1 MRQRQVSSS
10 LSHDQGSSQ
19 SPSHAR
25 RYAET
30 SDVHFV
36 SIPPG
41 TAPGEWFRVLL
52 PGYEPPRW
60 LDMQMQEGYS
70 EEARLEVTVP
80 KLGPSV
86 YATRARRALPARV
99 FRTCL
104 TPTFAVAFIWSLV
117 LANWAVVVCNYACRS
132 FRPDVEGS
140 PGQLSLGIVLLGH
153 AILLLQIVSFWQLQ
167 ATHPGAPPLVFGGGP
182 GCSRVCARSGLQQPE
197 RAMWVSSAGEMVLGV
212 DHYCFWVGS
221 PVGLRNRKYFIL
233 FLGYSALLCLYG
245 AFALGHEV
253 FNGLSARGNAFLD
266 GLEKRGMPSLL
277 AAAADDDERSA
288 LRIAQFFATMSLH
301 APESHQLGSALV
313 PSFSGPFLVSLVLAA
328 STAERLHAA
337 AAVTCFLLD
346 VPVGCLLFMFWSWHS
361 LLALRN
367 RTTLD
372 TKSSRYDVGPRRNL
386 EQVFGRR
393 LLLWPIPIRGDGPSV
408 DGLHWP
414 LNPACKDEDVAP

>member
-197 RAMWVSSAGEMVLGV
+197 RAMWATNARG
-212 DHYCFWVGS
+212 W
-221 PVGLRNRKYFIL
+221 PVGQEPAANRARVCV
-233 FLGYSALLCLYG
+233 GELCGRDG
-245 AFALGHEV
+245 AR
-253 FNGLSARGNAFLD
+253 SR
-266 GLEKRGMPSLL
+266 SLL
-277 AAAADDDERSA
+277 LLGRLAGGTAQPQVLSSPSASAPCGQSPRSEPTRRRELVDRACGQTRA
-288 LRIAQFFATMSLH
+288 LSQ
-301 APESHQLGSALV
+301 
-313 PSFSGPFLVSLVLAA
+313 
-328 STAERLHAA
+328 A
-337 AAVTCFLLD
+337 AAV
-346 VPVGCLLFMFWSWHS
+346 GCG
-361 LLALRN
+361 R
-367 RTTLD
+367 
-372 TKSSRYDVGPRRNL
+372 
-386 EQVFGRR
+386 QVLHPLPR
-393 LLLWPIPIRGDGPSV
+393 LLGP
-408 DGLHWP
+408 P
-414 LNPACKDEDVAP
+414 LPVRSAPRPREPALLLPPLRPSLPAHSAR

>member
-10 LSHDQGSSQ
+10 LSHDQGSPQ

-197 RAMWVSSAGEMVLGV
+197 RAMWATNVRGWLRGTTTSGHRVSEGCPRGVRGVPAWPAAGGEARRRSEKPTKPGCPASFDSRVAHRCSKRRRDASSG
-212 DHYCFWVGS
+212 FTTNRFIARKAGS
-221 PVGLRNRKYFIL
+221 PG
-233 FLGYSALLCLYG
+233 GG
-245 AFALGHEV
+245 
-253 FNGLSARGNAFLD
+253 
-266 GLEKRGMPSLL
+266 
-277 AAAADDDERSA
+277 
-288 LRIAQFFATMSLH
+288 
-301 APESHQLGSALV
+301 
-313 PSFSGPFLVSLVLAA
+313 
-328 STAERLHAA
+328 
-337 AAVTCFLLD
+337 
-346 VPVGCLLFMFWSWHS
+346 
-361 LLALRN
+361 
-367 RTTLD
+367 
-372 TKSSRYDVGPRRNL
+372 
-386 EQVFGRR
+386 
-393 LLLWPIPIRGDGPSV
+393 
-408 DGLHWP
+408 
-414 LNPACKDEDVAP
+414 